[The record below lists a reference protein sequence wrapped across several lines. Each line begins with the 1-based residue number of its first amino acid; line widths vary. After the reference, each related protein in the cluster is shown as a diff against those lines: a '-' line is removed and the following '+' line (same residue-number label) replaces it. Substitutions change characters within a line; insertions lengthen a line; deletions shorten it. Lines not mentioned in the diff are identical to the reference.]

1 MKNILITGV
10 SSGIGF
16 HLVKT
21 FSNLPGYNIIGFS
34 RNKNKLK
41 QLKSSMEA
49 SKGSNVYLEAIDINK
64 LTAKNV
70 QQIFTK
76 HKIKKLDVL
85 INNAGLL
92 INKPFLKLKPADW
105 QSIYSTNVFS
115 QISLI
120 QHCHKYLKKSK
131 DGHIVNI
138 SSLGG
143 IPMTDKFPGLSAYSS
158 SKAAIAVFTEVLA
171 KEFQKDKIA
180 CNCLALGAVQTP
192 MLSKAFPGY
201 KAEVEP
207 DEMAKFIADFSL
219 NGHKTINGKILPI
232 AKPGI

>member
-41 QLKSSMEA
+41 QLKSGIKS
-49 SKGSNVYLEAIDINK
+49 SNGSNLYLESIDINK
-64 LTAKNV
+64 LTSKKL
-70 QQIFTK
+70 QQIFAK

-105 QSIYSTNVFS
+105 QSIYNTNVFS
-115 QISLI
+115 QVALI
-120 QHCHKYLKKSK
+120 QYCYALLKKSK
-131 DGHIVNI
+131 NAHIVNI

-143 IPMTDKFPGLSAYSS
+143 IPVTDKFPGLSAY
-158 SKAAIAVFTEVLA
+158 
-171 KEFQKDKIA
+171 
-180 CNCLALGAVQTP
+180 
-192 MLSKAFPGY
+192 
-201 KAEVEP
+201 
-207 DEMAKFIADFSL
+207 
-219 NGHKTINGKILPI
+219 
-232 AKPGI
+232 